1 MKFVLARGG
10 RCRGVTLLEI
20 VIAAAILAVGL
31 GTCLQVFPMGYAAAT
46 KAKNGTVAYELA
58 SKRLEI
64 ARSYALFGQ
73 SGKTGVDSSFGN
85 ALAPNPDGNYKEV
98 NTGGQFVACG
108 SSSPENRFFYRVDC
122 LPVVDSQR
130 LYKEYPYSK
139 PETRSNYRMKVAGT
153 TGDLDANTSG
163 ELAVDVATGN
173 GQEGFASM
181 YRITVTVRGPLLKAE
196 QASDANWGSYSSGA
210 SEAVLS
216 TMVANTYL
224 GDALLAQDIRV
235 TRDGSQFREI
245 HEVPYK
251 SGDRDKIFRHNYTY
265 LYSRTMAFR
274 DARYHDLN
282 KLWVKPISGKM
293 HPENFSVLE
302 PAQLSVV
309 ELADTGPSVIGCMD
323 PTNWEWI
330 NNESQS
336 GVGSG
341 EFGGL
346 TNAFGATKNTKK
358 VACLNRRAFVSNS
371 NTSYY
376 HNIYYIDK
384 DSVTDSIMGEEKT
397 NKWRGFNPGNSDGGE
412 YGNGYGGNNEWGEF
426 SQRCRETNMLGL
438 DNIIIYCPAR
448 KTTLP
453 ESECNSVGVGKV
465 KVDSNY
471 KHKGSSKS
479 DSPTYENGGWI
490 AESNKLVRMYPPK
503 SANNSSD
510 YWCFELLNDVMARD
524 CDYAGKYGPY
534 LMDKVFDGDSF
545 LDGEGKQV
553 GYPKGGVSGGSN
565 ITITGTRVRSLV
577 NVEAGRFYFY

>member
-98 NTGGQFVACG
+98 NTGGQFIACG
-108 SSSPENRFFYRVDC
+108 SSSPENRFFYKVDC

-163 ELAVDVATGN
+163 ELAVDVATGS

-181 YRITVTVRGPLLKAE
+181 YRLTVTVRGPLLKAD
-196 QASDANWGSYSSGA
+196 QASDANWSSYSSGA

-224 GDALLAQDIRV
+224 GDALLAQPIRV

-282 KLWVKPISGKM
+282 KLWVKPISGNM

-302 PAQLSVV
+302 PAQLSSV

-341 EFGGL
+341 EFGGI
-346 TNAFGATKNTKK
+346 TNAFGATKDTKK
-358 VACLNRRAFVSNS
+358 VSCLNRRAFVSNS

-384 DSVTDSIMGEEKT
+384 DDVTSYSADTSSKT
-397 NKWRGFNPGNSDGGE
+397 NKWRGFNPNNTNVGDHND
-412 YGNGYGGNNEWGEF
+412 GNNKNEWAEF

-438 DNIIIYCPAR
+438 DNIIIYCPAL
-448 KTTLP
+448 KTTIP
-453 ESECNSVGVGKV
+453 AADCNSVGVGTV
-465 KVDSNY
+465 KVYNY
-471 KHKGSSKS
+471 DHVSPGGKS
-479 DSPTYENGGWI
+479 PSFEEGGWI

-524 CDYAGKYGPY
+524 CDYADKHGPY

-553 GYPKGGVSGGSN
+553 GYPAGSFNSKGMR
-565 ITITGTRVRSLV
+565 GTRVRSLV
-577 NVEAGRFYFY
+577 NIEAGRFYYY

>member
-85 ALAPNPDGNYKEV
+85 VLAPNPDGNYKEV
-98 NTGGQFVACG
+98 NTGGQFIACG
-108 SSSPENRFFYRVDC
+108 SSSPENRFFYKVDC

-163 ELAVDVATGN
+163 ELAVDVATGS

-376 HNIYYIDK
+376 HNIYYVDK
-384 DSVTDSIMGEEKT
+384 DSVTDSMEGEGKT
-397 NKWRGFNPGNSDGGE
+397 NKWRGFNPGNPDGGE

-453 ESECNSVGVGKV
+453 ESECNSVGVGTV
-465 KVDSNY
+465 KVYNY
-471 KHKGSSKS
+471 DHVIPSSSPGDKS
-479 DSPTYENGGWI
+479 PSFEEGGWI

-553 GYPKGGVSGGSN
+553 GYPAGSFNSKGMR
-565 ITITGTRVRSLV
+565 GTRVRSLV
-577 NVEAGRFYFY
+577 NIEAGRFYFY

>member
-85 ALAPNPDGNYKEV
+85 ALAPNPDGSYKEV
-98 NTGGQFVACG
+98 NTGGQFIPCG

-153 TGDLDANTSG
+153 TGDLDASTSG
-163 ELAVDVATGN
+163 ELAVDVATDSGR
-173 GQEGFASM
+173 QEGFASM
-181 YRITVTVRGPLLKAE
+181 YRITVTVRGPLLKLE

-216 TMVANTYL
+216 TMVANTHL
-224 GDALLAQDIRV
+224 GDALLAEPIRV

-282 KLWVKPISGKM
+282 KLWVKPISGNM

-346 TNAFGATKNTKK
+346 TNAFGATKDTKK

-376 HNIYYIDK
+376 HNIYYVDK
-384 DSVTDSIMGEEKT
+384 DSVTDSMEVERKT
-397 NKWRGFNPGNSDGGE
+397 NKWRGFNPDNSDGGE
-412 YGNGYGGNNEWGEF
+412 YGNGSGGNNEWGEF

-448 KTTLP
+448 KTTLL

-465 KVDSNY
+465 K
-471 KHKGSSKS
+471 GSSYQH
-479 DSPTYENGGWI
+479 DDGPNYEEGGWI
-490 AESNKLVRMYPPK
+490 AESNKLVRMYPPG
-503 SANNSSD
+503 SANNPSTK

-524 CDYAGKYGPY
+524 CDYAGKFGPY

-553 GYPKGGVSGGSN
+553 GYPAGGMSGGV
-565 ITITGTRVRSLV
+565 IKGTRVRSLV
-577 NVEAGRFYFY
+577 NTEAGRFYNY